1 MSIAQ
6 RFRRLR
12 DGAHDPGYEAGI
24 DGLRAVALAAV
35 LCFHAEFAWAK
46 GGYLGV
52 SLFFTLS
59 GYLITS
65 LLLGEAERTGRIDL
79 VRFWTRRLRRL
90 APASRVCLLLVAAC
104 APLIAASG
112 QPLKL
117 RGDLIA
123 SLFYAANWRF
133 LASGQSYADL
143 FIGGPSP
150 VLHFWSLAIEE
161 QFYLVYPA
169 IIAGAVLVGRRL
181 RRAWVPV
188 AVIATL
194 AAASVIA
201 SILIADHDI
210 GYYGT
215 HLRAAELM
223 IGGLAAYAVK
233 RRGLD
238 GLRQRPVVWSWLGTA
253 GLVTFL
259 ALASTTA
266 QSGTWLTSGGFAA
279 VAVVWSLVVVGA
291 LVPGPLRRVLSTWPL
306 VAIGKLSFSLY
317 LFHWPVYLVLTP
329 ERTHLA
335 QWPLFGLRIVV
346 SLVVAT
352 MSYLLVETPVRTRR
366 FRLEGWV
373 GATAWVLATIAVVVV
388 AVVQL
393 QPGERSTFDQM
404 VDSPDSVVTFDTEP
418 SSTVDTVPASTQSIV
433 VVGSDRS
440 GLLKVR
446 HLAAAAGVEVVDAV
460 DPGCSLLDR
469 SQSCRWIGDDLQQ
482 FVAADGSASLVV
494 VAIGRAD
501 HAAAQARIA
510 AGGDPGSVELADTY
524 KAIQADL
531 TWVDQVRGILPDVP
545 VVVIDS
551 APSTDQV
558 DDPIT
563 SMVSRQVTRYES
575 TTLLSTADLTSADLF
590 IAEPAGRVRVLLI
603 GDSSSYGVALDLDR
617 IAGERLEVMW
627 AGLENCPLAPVV
639 EIRWWQG
646 AQWTLDDCLKTQAGW
661 PALIAKFKPQVVVA
675 VESLPEHS
683 EQRYAGDDRW
693 YVAGDQR
700 FIDEHDAAIQRIVDA
715 TAPFKSSI
723 LVVDSAGTEERVTRW
738 NDYIAT
744 WPSRFERVSLVA
756 IGDWILAA
764 EAAAGHS
771 LRPDGIHLDDATL
784 LELVRT
790 IYLPAVEGA
799 ATTSA

>member
-1 MSIAQ
+1 MSLAQ

-12 DGAHDPGYEAGI
+12 DGAHAPGYEAGI
-24 DGLRAVALAAV
+24 DGLRAVALGAV

-112 QPLKL
+112 QPAKM

-133 LASGQSYADL
+133 LVSGQSYADL
-143 FIGGPSP
+143 FVGGPSP

-169 IIAGAVLVGRRL
+169 VIAGAVVVGRRL
-181 RRAWVPV
+181 KRGWVPA

-194 AAASVIA
+194 AVASVVA
-201 SILIADHDI
+201 SVVIADHDI

-223 IGGLAAYAVK
+223 IGGLAAYAI
-233 RRGLD
+233 RRVSLD
-238 GLRQRPVVWSWLGTA
+238 RIRRKASAWSWLGAA

-259 ALASTTA
+259 VLASTVA

-291 LVPGPLRRVLSTWPL
+291 LVPGPLRSALSAWPL

-329 ERTHLA
+329 ERTHLS
-335 QWPLFGLRIVV
+335 QWPLFGLRVAV
-346 SLVVAT
+346 SVVVAT
-352 MSYLLVETPVRTRR
+352 LSYLLVETPVRSRR
-366 FRLEGWV
+366 FKLEGWV
-373 GATAWVLATIAVVVV
+373 GAAAWGVATAAVV
-388 AVVQL
+388 AVAFVQL
-393 QPGERSTFDQM
+393 RPGEQSTFDQM
-404 VDSPDSVVTFDTEP
+404 VNSPDSVVTFDTEP
-418 SSTVDTVPASTQSIV
+418 TPSADTVPTSSQSIV
-433 VVGSDRS
+433 VVGSDRA

-446 HLAAAAGVEVVDAV
+446 RLAAAAGVEVVDFV
-460 DPGCSLLDR
+460 DSGCSLLDR
-469 SQSCRWIGDDLQQ
+469 SRVCRSIGDDLER
-482 FVAADGSASLVV
+482 FSGDDGSASMVV

-501 HAAAQARIA
+501 HRAAQERVAN
-510 AGGDPGSVELADTY
+510 GGAPGSQELTDTY
-524 KAIQADL
+524 RAIQADL
-531 TWVDQVRGILPDVP
+531 IWVDQVRNVLPDVP
-545 VVVIDS
+545 VIVVDS
-551 APSTDQV
+551 ATSSDQV
-558 DDPIT
+558 TDPVT
-563 SMVSRQVTRYES
+563 SMMGRQITRYES
-575 TTLLSTADLTSADLF
+575 ASLMSTDELVATDLF
-590 IAEPAGRVRVLLI
+590 DAEEIGRVRVLLI

-617 IAGERLEVMW
+617 LAGDRLELMW

-646 AQWTLDDCLKTQAGW
+646 AQWTLDDCLETQAGW
-661 PALIAKFKPQVVVA
+661 PALIAKFQPQVVVA

-683 EQRYAGDDRW
+683 EQRYAGDDTW
-693 YVAGDQR
+693 YVPGDQR
-700 FIDEHDAAIQRIVDA
+700 FIDEHDAAMQRIVEA
-715 TAPFKSSI
+715 TAPFGSAI
-723 LVVDSAGTEERVTRW
+723 LVVDSAGDDERITAW

-744 WPSRFERVSLVA
+744 WPARFDRVSIVA

-764 EAAAGHS
+764 EAAAGRS

-784 LELVRT
+784 RELVRT
-790 IYLPAVEGA
+790 IYLPAVEAAAA
-799 ATTSA
+799 ATT